1 MNTPFEP
8 FEEYDPSLG
17 TYEEY
22 QQLAKIYDGLQREY
36 QRVMW
41 ERDCYKLSYKFNVW
55 TILLR
60 NSGHLKPAKGRHSAT
75 GKQYAVTR
83 LKSRLRKVQ
92 DAVINHGF
100 NEH

>member
-41 ERDCYKLSYKFNVW
+41 ERDCYKLAYKFSVW

-60 NSGHLKPAKGRHSAT
+60 NSGHLKAAKGRHSAI
-75 GKQYAVTR
+75 GKQRTVTR

-92 DAVINHGF
+92 NAVINHGF